1 MLPVTAERER
11 EKVGLVDERAR
22 NLSIRKGL
30 HFGSSEKILL
40 SGQHDTCLEITEWE
54 RTLAGVS
61 ELSAASRSSRLFRSS
76 ALRTNDN
83 AQAPSAES
91 SLTC

>member
-1 MLPVTAERER
+1 MLPITAERE
-11 EKVGLVDERAR
+11 KVELFDERAR
-22 NLSIRKGL
+22 HLNIRKGL
-30 HFGSSEKILL
+30 DFGSSEKMLL
-40 SGQHDTCLEITEWE
+40 SRQYDTCLEITEWE
-54 RTLAGVS
+54 RTLAGIS
-61 ELSAASRSSRLFRSS
+61 ELIAASRSSRLFRSS